1 MNAKHINDISI
12 ENFRGFGKLELNGLQ
27 AVNLIVGENNAGKT
41 SLLEAITAVSAPGII
56 PTMPGLFRA
65 NAGEVVEK
73 YFRWL
78 LSDGSAVAEI
88 SAQTSGGL
96 MRLSLSQGGLPS
108 RPSEGYKIADAYGD
122 YRVGW
127 WQKDKKQFKT
137 RVISVQHRAPD
148 KLVPSFADAVRS
160 PSSEDL
166 MERLLKKVDSRISTV
181 RLDYADQ
188 DPYISVD
195 IGLSER
201 VPLSQVGQ
209 GIYRLVAILS
219 ELLGQKPQ
227 VCLIDEI
234 ENGLHHTVLKQ
245 VWRGIAEITSTL
257 GIQVFATTHSREC
270 LEAAS
275 QVFFDEDQNGEKDFA
290 VIQLMRVKDKVMGKV
305 LNESRV
311 DAAIVNDIELR

>member
-1 MNAKHINDISI
+1 M
-12 ENFRGFGKLELNGLQ
+12 
-27 AVNLIVGENNAGKT
+27 
-41 SLLEAITAVSAPGII
+41 I

-78 LSDGSAVAEI
+78 LADGSSFAEI
-88 SAQTSGGL
+88 NAQTSGGP
-96 MRLSLSQGGLPS
+96 MRLSLSHGDLPM
-108 RPSEGYKIADAYGD
+108 PSDAYMLASRYGE
-122 YRVGW
+122 YQLGW
-127 WQKDKKQFKT
+127 WQRFKQQFKT

-160 PSSEDL
+160 PASEDL
-166 MERLLKKVDSRISTV
+166 MERLLKKVDSRIRTV
-181 RLDYADQ
+181 RLDYAEKV
-188 DPYISVD
+188 PSISVD

-201 VPLSQVGQ
+201 VPLSQAGQ
-209 GIYRLVAILS
+209 GIYRMVAILS
-219 ELLGQKPQ
+219 ELLGQKPH

-245 VWRGIAEITSTL
+245 VWRGIAEISSTL
-257 GIQVFATTHSREC
+257 GIQMFVTTHSREC

-290 VIQLMRVKDKVMGKV
+290 VIQLMRVKDQVIGKV

-311 DAAIVNDIELR
+311 DAAIENDIELR